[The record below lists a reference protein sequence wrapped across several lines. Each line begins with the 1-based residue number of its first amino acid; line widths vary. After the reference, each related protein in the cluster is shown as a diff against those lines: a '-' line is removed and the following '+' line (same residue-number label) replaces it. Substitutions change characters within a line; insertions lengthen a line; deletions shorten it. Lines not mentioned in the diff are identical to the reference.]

1 MLSGARF
8 EQAVRGFSMLFDS
21 RRQDNGAV
29 IASNICIVGAGPAGV
44 AVATELLNSGYSVT
58 LLESGGIDRDATELG
73 RPATTTQ
80 FAGHAGLWT
89 TRQFGGN
96 ANLWHV
102 NPGPGAHFLR
112 LVPLTAGDME
122 QRDWIPDSGWPI
134 SHADLKSHYERTQ
147 TWFGLDQR
155 SYDGA
160 DWASEAQPELSLDDT
175 GIRTNVYQFADRN
188 QLLKTWR
195 DAIDASDNV
204 NLYHHATAFEL
215 ETDPDSGRVTQVHAH
230 SAPGRRISFAA
241 DLFVL
246 AQGGLHNP
254 QLLLASTQHQE
265 KGVGNAHDVVGR
277 YYMDHPLL
285 FGGTFTPYARGLI
298 NQMGL
303 YDLLVR
309 DGIGSMGH
317 LQLSDETLRSEECGN
332 ISVMLFPRAHMTP
345 RRDEG
350 FHASQR
356 LRRSL
361 KDRSLFSA
369 GDIFTALRGIDGVAQ
384 QYYERLVKP
393 VSNVGVGGWVNLPD
407 PASRFT
413 HFEVLHQAE
422 QPPRWENR
430 VQLANERDA
439 HGQRRIEVIWHWPES
454 DVELI
459 HKAQDILTREL
470 RRAGLGEFAAE
481 RPVEI
486 KTSSTTHFM
495 GTTRMHA
502 DPRKG
507 VVDANCQV
515 HGVDNLYI
523 AGSSVFTTGGFANPT
538 LTIVALSLRI
548 ADRIKQVL
556 RPSIASVGAS
566 ESVAA

>member
-1 MLSGARF
+1 MF
-8 EQAVRGFSMLFDS
+8 FDS
-21 RRQDNGAV
+21 RRQENGAV
-29 IASNICIVGAGPAGV
+29 IASNICIVGAGPAGI

-58 LLESGGIDRDATELG
+58 LLESGGLDRDATDLG
-73 RPATTTQ
+73 RPAATTQ

-112 LVPLTAGDME
+112 LVPLSVADME
-122 QRDWIPDSGWPI
+122 RRDWIPDSGWPI
-134 SHADLKSHYERTQ
+134 GHADLKDHFDRTQ
-147 TWFGLDQR
+147 KWFGLDER
-155 SYDGA
+155 SYDSA
-160 DWASEAQPELSLDDT
+160 DWASEGAPELPLDGT
-175 GIRTNVYQFADRN
+175 GIRTNIYQFADRN
-188 QLLKTWR
+188 RVLQSWR

-204 NLYHHATAFEL
+204 NLYYHATAFEL
-215 ETDPDSGRVTQVHAH
+215 ETDPDSGRVTCVHAH
-230 SAPGRRISFAA
+230 SAPGRRISFNA

-254 QLLLASTQHQE
+254 QLLLASTKQQA

-285 FGGTFTPYARGLI
+285 FGGTFTPYARSLI
-298 NQMGL
+298 NRMGL
-303 YDLLVR
+303 YDLLMR

-317 LQLSDETLRSEECGN
+317 LQLSDETLRKEECGN
-332 ISVMLFPRAHMTP
+332 ISVMLFPRTHMTP
-345 RRDEG
+345 RRDAG
-350 FHASQR
+350 FQASQR

-361 KDRSLFSA
+361 NDRSLFKA
-369 GDIFTALRGIDGVAQ
+369 ADVVTALRGIDGVAQ
-384 QYYERLVKP
+384 QYYERLVSP
-393 VSNVGVGGWVNLPD
+393 ISNVGVGGWAKLED

-430 VQLANERDA
+430 VQLAQERDA
-439 HGQRRIEVIWHWPES
+439 HGQRRIEVIWNWPDE
-454 DVELI
+454 DVALI

-470 RRAGLGEFAAE
+470 RLAGLGEFVAE

-495 GTTRMHA
+495 GATRMHA

-507 VVDANCQV
+507 VVDADCRV

-548 ADRIKQVL
+548 ADRIKHVL
-556 RPSIASVGAS
+556 RQPVAAVATVAAS
-566 ESVAA
+566 ETVAA